1 MNYFNGLTIQERV
14 HSFFTQALNNDH
26 LAHAYLFYGADG
38 RGKTAFALYLAQA
51 LNCQADENRPCGEC
65 PSCTKIKHMSHPD
78 VKYVFPISKAAKEK
92 DLKELYRAKA
102 GNPYKKL
109 PISGHLNIS
118 IEAIRGLKNEAKYA
132 PFEARKRVFIIEGIE
147 HFKRE
152 AANSFLKLLEE
163 PPDDLMLLLTTSDKN
178 NLLDTIRSRCQPVLF
193 PPYNEAEIEQ
203 IVKRY
208 QTVEAGLN
216 TLARINDFNIASI
229 FDVLSNPDNS
239 LREQAVNF
247 LRAAATSN
255 FTSINKVV
263 DALATSK
270 DKNKAITFVEQV
282 SLWLADAFRYHSTNL
297 TDIIINRDMT
307 ESIQKFSAHYGDL
320 PYDKLFRSLENSA
333 KTLQG
338 NGHIALTLTSLGIEL
353 AQMFKKHG
361 QTRQTSV

>member
-14 HSFFTQALNNDH
+14 HAFFTQALNNDH

-51 LNCQADENRPCGEC
+51 LNCQADKDRPCGVC

-92 DLKELYRAKA
+92 NLKELYSAKA
-102 GNPYKKL
+102 QNPYKKL
-109 PISGHLNIS
+109 AVSGHLNIS
-118 IEAIRGLKNEAKYA
+118 IEAIRALKDEAKYA

-147 HFKRE
+147 YFKRE

-193 PPYNEAEIEQ
+193 PPFNETDIEQ

-208 QTVEAGLN
+208 QPVEDSLS
-216 TLARINDFNIASI
+216 TLARINDFNIARV
-229 FDVLSNPDNS
+229 FDALSNPDNR
-239 LREQAVNF
+239 LRELAVNF

-255 FTSINKVV
+255 FSSIDKVV
-263 DALATSK
+263 DTLAASK
-270 DKNKAITFVEQV
+270 DKNRAIAFVEQV

-297 TDIIINRDMT
+297 AAIIINRDMT

-320 PYDKLFRSLENSA
+320 PYDKLFLSLENSA

-338 NGHIALTLTSLGIEL
+338 NGHMALTLTSLGIEFV
-353 AQMFKKHG
+353 QVFKKHR